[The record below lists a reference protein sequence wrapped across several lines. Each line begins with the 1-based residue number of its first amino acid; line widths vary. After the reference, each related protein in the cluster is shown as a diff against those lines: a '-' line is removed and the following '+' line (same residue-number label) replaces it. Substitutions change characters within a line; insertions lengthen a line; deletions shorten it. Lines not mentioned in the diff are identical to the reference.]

1 MGLLDYYKT
10 TYSNIGRNL
19 KDAAG
24 QAIQNIGGSVQKTID
39 DAAEREVNRKKNLV
53 YKDYINRFGGDSNN
67 SQRRIADLNTP
78 ESVPYYGR
86 IRPFLKFE
94 YPGNPDPLA
103 NTLNQRNEQLNAY
116 KNQNIIPDPLANTLN
131 QQKENAIVDPDTIVD
146 PNQIEPEEKTSRFES
161 LFNIFDDKDR
171 LAKIAT
177 GIALMEGTPIKEAFE
192 LGANIRAQGA
202 IEGGSLFDF
211 INKKTGVKQF
221 TRSNKDPQF
230 NSLVNSGLFDV
241 VPVGT
246 GSELNNDFK
255 LAAFKDDLEIGK
267 IYGEAAIKA
276 QESLVNITELEKL
289 FDEGFQTGAV
299 STLGLPIRNIL
310 NDMGFTDDENVD
322 KQILFQTLISRII
335 PTMREEGSG
344 STSDF
349 EVELFTRATAAL
361 KNSTLVNKKLIQD
374 MAIAARMNVERSR
387 YINKAIRKTGA
398 ERKDAYSAELEFAQ
412 FINQTKSKDFN
423 YFDLDGDDQKTLV
436 RLFGG
441 IPLDGNS
448 VPPANGTYYIMGR
461 GKVEVTK
468 NVE

>member
-1 MGLLDYYKT
+1 
-10 TYSNIGRNL
+10 
-19 KDAAG
+19 
-24 QAIQNIGGSVQKTID
+24 
-39 DAAEREVNRKKNLV
+39 
-53 YKDYINRFGGDSNN
+53 
-67 SQRRIADLNTP
+67 
-78 ESVPYYGR
+78 
-86 IRPFLKFE
+86 
-94 YPGNPDPLA
+94 
-103 NTLNQRNEQLNAY
+103 
-116 KNQNIIPDPLANTLN
+116 
-131 QQKENAIVDPDTIVD
+131 
-146 PNQIEPEEKTSRFES
+146 
-161 LFNIFDDKDR
+161 
-171 LAKIAT
+171 
-177 GIALMEGTPIKEAFE
+177 
-192 LGANIRAQGA
+192 
-202 IEGGSLFDF
+202 
-211 INKKTGVKQF
+211 
-221 TRSNKDPQF
+221 
-230 NSLVNSGLFDV
+230 
-241 VPVGT
+241 
-246 GSELNNDFK
+246 
-255 LAAFKDDLEIGK
+255 
-267 IYGEAAIKA
+267 
-276 QESLVNITELEKL
+276 
-289 FDEGFQTGAV
+289 
-299 STLGLPIRNIL
+299 
-310 NDMGFTDDENVD
+310 MGFTDDENVD

-398 ERKDAYSAELEFAQ
+398 ERNDVYSAELEFAQ